1 LVSRQIGIKT
11 GSKRA
16 SAPPS
21 ERNTATLGIP
31 LGSTPGVDVSVFAT
45 TDLGAEDVC
54 IGAESSSFTLVG
66 SSIMAKLGEDLP
78 EIGDRRLVKLA
89 SQAGR
94 LGLSNVASRGRDGL
108 AC

>member
-1 LVSRQIGIKT
+1 LGARQEG
-11 GSKRA
+11 GRRA

-21 ERNTATLGIP
+21 EKDTAKLGIP
-31 LGSTPGVDVSVFAT
+31 LGSTPRVDSSVFAA
-45 TDLGAEDVC
+45 TDLGAKDVC
-54 IGAESSSFTLVG
+54 IRAESSSFTLVG
-66 SSIMAKLGEDLP
+66 SSIMAELGEDLP

-94 LGLSNVASRGRDGL
+94 LGLSNVASRGRDEL